1 MVGEEEEEEKKPK
14 ANNNKQVKVIR
25 KKKKNLTRVKEN
37 SLLPMALINTLKKKK
52 NYNQ

>member
-25 KKKKNLTRVKEN
+25 KKKKSDTSKGKFTFANGANKHV
-37 SLLPMALINTLKKKK
+37 KKKK